1 MTSSYLHFPE
11 FDPVIFSIGPVALHW
26 YGLMYLVGFIFAMW
40 LATRRANR
48 PGSGWTKNEVEN
60 LLYAGFLGVFL
71 GGRIGYVLFYNF
83 PQFMAD
89 PLYLFRVWDG
99 GMSFHGGLIGVIVV
113 MIIFARRTKRSFF
126 QVSDFIAP
134 LIPFGLGAGR
144 LGNFIN
150 GELWGRVD
158 PNFPFAMLFPGS
170 RTEDILLLQ
179 TNPQWQSIFDTYG
192 VLPRHPSQLYEL
204 LLEGV
209 VLFIILNLYIRKPRP
224 MGAVSGLFLIG
235 YGAFRIIVEF
245 FRQPDAQ
252 FTGAWVQY
260 ISMGQILSIPMIV
273 AGVIMMVWAYRRSP
287 PQLVSCAPIKL
298 YLELMKTV
306 LYDAKH
312 KNDRTGTGTLSIFG
326 HQMRFNLQDGFPL
339 VTTKRCHLRS
349 IIHELLWFLQGDTNI
364 AYLHEN
370 NVTIWDEWADEN
382 GDLGPVYGKQWRAWP
397 TPDGRHIDQITTVL
411 NQLKNDPD
419 SRRIIVS
426 AWNVGELDKMAL
438 APCHA
443 FFQFYVA
450 DGKLSCQLYQRS
462 CDVFLGLPFNIAS
475 YALLVHMMAQQ
486 CDLEVGDFVWTGGDT
501 HLYSNHMD
509 QTHLQ
514 LSREPRPLP
523 KLIIKRKPESIFDY
537 RFEDFEIEG
546 YDPHPGIKAP
556 VAI

>member
-1 MTSSYLHFPE
+1 MIGHFLNRTRGA
-11 FDPVIFSIGPVALHW
+11 S
-26 YGLMYLVGFIFAMW
+26 LVRPDVSGGFHFCNG

-113 MIIFARRTKRSFF
+113 MIIFARHTKRSFF

-224 MGAVSGLFLIG
+224 TGAVSGLFLIG

-252 FTGAWVQY
+252 FTGAGAVHQHV
-260 ISMGQILSIPMIV
+260 GQILSIPMIV
-273 AGVIMMVWAYRRSP
+273 AGVIMMVWAYHRSP
-287 PQLVSCAPIKL
+287 QQHVSGGTMKQ
-298 YLELMKTV
+298 YLELMQKCSTKAHRKRPYRNRNASILVIRCV
-306 LYDAKH
+306 LTCK
-312 KNDRTGTGTLSIFG
+312 
-326 HQMRFNLQDGFPL
+326 M
-339 VTTKRCHLRS
+339 
-349 IIHELLWFLQGDTNI
+349 
-364 AYLHEN
+364 
-370 NVTIWDEWADEN
+370 
-382 GDLGPVYGKQWRAWP
+382 
-397 TPDGRHIDQITTVL
+397 
-411 NQLKNDPD
+411 D
-419 SRRIIVS
+419 SR
-426 AWNVGELDKMAL
+426 W
-438 APCHA
+438 
-443 FFQFYVA
+443 
-450 DGKLSCQLYQRS
+450 
-462 CDVFLGLPFNIAS
+462 
-475 YALLVHMMAQQ
+475 
-486 CDLEVGDFVWTGGDT
+486 
-501 HLYSNHMD
+501 
-509 QTHLQ
+509 
-514 LSREPRPLP
+514 
-523 KLIIKRKPESIFDY
+523 
-537 RFEDFEIEG
+537 
-546 YDPHPGIKAP
+546 
-556 VAI
+556 